1 MTNLINK
8 FINAVSCLPD
18 WIYTTI
24 ARFAVGFTFYHSG
37 LTKIDDDYMVSGKTY
52 SLFKDIYFAKI
63 SLPESV
69 INILATLAT
78 YSEILLP
85 LLLFIGLGARFAAL
99 GLLIMTLVIQF
110 VVFPDQFLTY
120 KTHGLW
126 AVALLA
132 ILIKGAGPFSLD
144 HLIKKSMAR

>member
-1 MTNLINK
+1 MIGLINK
-8 FINAVSCLPD
+8 FVSACSCLPD
-18 WIYTTI
+18 WLYTTI
-24 ARFAVGFTFYHSG
+24 ARFAVGFTFFHSG
-37 LTKIDDDYMVSGKTY
+37 QSKVDENYAVLGKTY
-52 SLFKDIYFAKI
+52 ALFKDIYFAKV
-63 SLPESV
+63 SLPDNV
-69 INILATLAT
+69 VNFFAFMAT
-78 YSEILLP
+78 YAELILP
-85 LLLFIGLGARFAAL
+85 LLLFIGLASRFAAL

-144 HLIKKSMAR
+144 YLIKKKFS